1 MALLELPVSFMH
13 PISGSS
19 GKGERGVHRTLT
31 LKAKLHAKAPAYAEF
46 EPSFLNLRL
55 SRSFTKQKKLIQ
67 YVLAKID
74 CGMSNNGVALDYSQ
88 RTIEHIA
95 PQSSVSASTLTD
107 AQIGNIGN
115 LILVEKGFNNN
126 KLGNKTF
133 AAKKALLQ
141 KSKVFLDPVIEKATD
156 WTAVEITERAKWL
169 ATTAIQV
176 VWKI

>member
-1 MALLELPVSFMH
+1 
-13 PISGSS
+13 
-19 GKGERGVHRTLT
+19 
-31 LKAKLHAKAPAYAEF
+31 
-46 EPSFLNLRL
+46 
-55 SRSFTKQKKLIQ
+55 
-67 YVLAKID
+67 
-74 CGMSNNGVALDYSQ
+74 MSNNGVALDYSQ